1 MPGRLRRPP
10 SGSGKYR
17 NCRQETGGKSLHPR
31 VNIGGMNS
39 GFVAR
44 LGPANVSLRKLLLPL
59 FVLFLSLIGGS
70 ACANAAVVAT
80 PRITLI
86 VFTDKH
92 MPEGEWQALSR
103 DLQQEYSLLAAETHF
118 YPGAFNLVRGDTLV
132 PGLEIESPIT
142 IYLHGECTLVGRPGQ
157 SIPQGALGWVLRSHG
172 RIEPFIHVDC
182 GRIGDMLGNYAQ
194 AMNHDLRD
202 NVMAEAI
209 ARIVVHEWIHLATQ
223 SPAHAQDGISRSTFR
238 VADLIP
244 NFWPQVAGTS
254 RGR

>member
-1 MPGRLRRPP
+1 MPGRLIRPP
-10 SGSGKYR
+10 SGSGEHL
-17 NCRQETGGKSLHPR
+17 NCRQETGGEPLHSR
-31 VNIGGMNS
+31 MNIGGMNS
-39 GFVAR
+39 GFTT
-44 LGPANVSLRKLLLPL
+44 LPAPAHVSLRSLLPL
-59 FVLFLSLIGGS
+59 LVLFVFWIGGR

-92 MPEGEWQALSR
+92 MPEEEWEALSR

-118 YPGAFNLVRGDTLV
+118 SPGAFDLIRGDTLV
-132 PGLEIESPIT
+132 PGIEVESPIT
-142 IYLHGECTLVGRPGQ
+142 IYLHGECTLLARPGL
-157 SIPQGALGWVLRSHG
+157 SVTQGALGWVLRSHG

-182 GRIGDMLGNYAQ
+182 SRIGEMLGNYAQ
-194 AMNHDLRD
+194 AMNYDLRN

-223 SPAHAQDGISRSTFR
+223 SPAHKQDGVSRSTFS

-244 NFWPQVAGTS
+244 SFWPQVAGTS